1 MDSWTPGALS
11 ESQLLDAPSSL
22 RQRAPVTVGN
32 EIPGTERKK
41 HRHDL
46 GHEDHGPKLAAGTTK
61 TIQAL
66 LGLWIALTVGFV
78 VYALVDTAR
87 PHPSAAGDVPTSAPV
102 PK

>member
-1 MDSWTPGALS
+1 MDSWIPAASS

-22 RQRAPVTVGN
+22 RQRAPVTVGSEN
-32 EIPGTERKK
+32 SGTERKK

-46 GHEDHGPKLAAGTTK
+46 GQEDHGPKLAAGTTK

-66 LGLWIALTVGFV
+66 LGLWIALTIGFV
-78 VYALVDTAR
+78 VYALVDTTR
-87 PHPSAAGDVPTSAPV
+87 PHPSTVGTPTSAPV